1 LTGGRGF
8 YPYSIDEGVVSSIL
22 KLIRESLS
30 QYVVGFVPPAPGRQ
44 KRHNLEIRLQS
55 KSSGKLRGGKKTA
68 VY

>member
-1 LTGGRGF
+1 
-8 YPYSIDEGVVSSIL
+8 VVSSIL
-22 KLIRESLS
+22 KLIRNESLS

-44 KRHNLEIRLQS
+44 KKHSLEIRLQS